1 MSNYNGLTRNQWPG
15 TWSPSSNHPIAL
27 DTELRGGLRY
37 VSGVDSDT
45 VTNITGQRL
54 QDGMIVYV
62 KNAHGTFEG
71 DRYYKYC
78 LGVGESRD
86 SATGSLPNAASN
98 WKQFM
103 LEAAVDSAEVIALID
118 SDYVQA
124 RQKDSA
130 GTATLALNAQ
140 KLNAQDASFYLDYNN
155 LANAPSVLDTVDVS
169 NIITSDVDSAFINAL
184 PNINADK
191 LDGLDAQFFIDKID
205 SNVSSFDSVQGNFH
219 VTGDLDVSGNVDL
232 LSHPVPAFRR
242 GRLFYDSD
250 HHTLAYFSDVEGVVH
265 QLGIEEHQRVFN
277 NSGSTIPRGAPL
289 YFSGNHGD
297 SNNLHVPTVG
307 LADATDTEKYNAQG
321 LSAEIIPNQT
331 FGYIITAGKLDRVNT
346 GDLTAGQQFFVG
358 LTPGAKQNASPLY
371 PNYPM
376 CMGWVVKAS
385 DTGDSNG
392 VLLLSK
398 QSHSVASFR
407 VETSAHVGQ
416 NLQVDGNLTVLGTQ
430 TAVSTADVTAGA
442 PFFRL
447 NEGNAIGEAGTTYQ
461 GTGVDDAFF
470 AGFMKGPTAQTYY
483 VRIDGKGT
491 GPGGVDTFEVA
502 FGNDSN
508 FTSPH
513 LTKVPINTENQMIH
527 SIDNIS
533 VKFASTTG
541 HDSGDRWSGVAA
553 PINIDTGFWT
563 NRNTGASG
571 VGFTYMGLWYD
582 VSDDKWKLV
591 EEYDSDPQGSINVA
605 DSSFVLGTLAARV
618 FEGNLSGG
626 VTGTVSDIS
635 NHTTTGLPEGNNL
648 YYTTARHDSDTL
660 VQVDSAY
667 VQLRLG
673 DLVDSADVIQL
684 VDSSYVQA
692 RMGNL
697 LDSVDAIQ
705 LIDSAH
711 VQARLGDLVDSA
723 DVIQIV
729 DSSYVVA
736 RASGAIAGSNDF
748 LRKAGGGT
756 IVGDLRVED
765 SSGNAKLILDSN
777 FALYR
782 SEAPGLGV
790 GLVSHA
796 DGINIGGTLNGH
808 LIPSGA
814 GTFALTSQI
823 IDSATIQSLAQEV
836 NIDSSEVL
844 DIISSGISTSSIN
857 NLEGIEFSYDSG
869 DIQTTWDVTVSN
881 KDSSHRYLG
890 EGSTMGYVINGKFAP
905 FLELV
910 PGTTVRFR
918 QDDNSNSGHP
928 IRFYLDAAKT
938 ISYTTGVT
946 NSGVN
951 AGTNGSYVDL
961 DVTDSTPTVLHYQC
975 QNHGYMGNS
984 LQTNA
989 NAVNTPYAATIRDNL
1004 TVSKSIS
1011 GYDDLRAPHSDT
1023 TKVYTVT
1030 VDSKDATHRYDGVGS
1045 GNGYRIDGVFSPYLT
1060 LTPGRTY
1067 RFEQS
1072 NSSNNGHPIV
1082 FYKEASKATEY
1093 STGVT
1098 YYADGVQASSSA
1110 YNTAFNS
1117 ATVKYT
1123 EITVSDT
1130 TPTVLH
1136 YQCYNHGYMGNAVFM
1151 LTDIVVPSTDSAT
1164 VIQLIDSDYVQA
1176 RQTAG
1181 TDSAATIALINAT
1194 VDSDRVALLQSASSK
1209 GTITHNKFHF
1219 TSGSGQTYFFGADS
1233 ASTTMTIADQ
1243 NNIEVYVDGLTQRLG
1258 KDFNVDSNSITFT
1271 YGVSNGASVSVTE
1284 LVGRSDVKS
1293 TLVETTFEFDADSGQ
1308 TVFTGA
1314 DADGVILDMASG
1326 VVQVFLNGFLLSAE
1340 NDYTLSTDTITL
1352 FDSADSGDLL
1362 AISVLDANVSSSL
1375 NTKQHIFENVTG
1387 TILKR
1392 GGFEFAGNIQVF
1404 KNGDILKENIDYTT
1418 QGGNRVDLTV
1428 AAVGSDVF
1436 VISTFA
1442 AQDYNAKTFD
1452 FVATANQTTFTGED
1466 RRGEELKYTA
1476 SGINVFL
1483 NGIALV
1489 DSSDYTAQ
1497 NGVSLIMSTPVDSGD
1512 EIKITTFVPSTMA
1525 SIAVP
1530 LSRTAFEF
1538 TATPNQTLFSGTD
1551 DNANVLAYEA
1561 NKVDVHLNGLLLKSN
1576 DFTATNGTS
1585 VSLTEAADSGDI
1597 LTVTK
1602 FVGNNI
1608 GVDSSQVQTIIDND
1622 VRHNWSVWNDSG
1634 ELTLNSQNIVNS
1646 SAKAIQL
1653 TLPFTPSQG
1662 DEIRVIDGNGTSAT
1676 NNITLRRNGKN
1687 IMGTATDFVIDVDR
1701 AAIGLVY
1708 YDVGNGWILKE
1719 N

>member
-1 MSNYNGLTRNQWPG
+1 MSNYNGLSRNQWPG
-15 TWSPSSNHPIAL
+15 TWSPSSNHPIVL
-27 DTELRGGLRY
+27 DGEIRGGLRY

-71 DRYYKYC
+71 DRYYKYE
-78 LGVGESRD
+78 LGAGEYRD
-86 SATGSLPNAASN
+86 SSTGEMPNAASN
-98 WKQFM
+98 WTPFQ
-103 LEAAVDSAEVIALID
+103 LEAALDSGEVTTLID
-118 SDYVQA
+118 SNYIQA
-124 RQKDSA
+124 RQLDSA

-155 LANAPSVLDTVDVS
+155 LANAPTVLDTVDVS
-169 NIITSDVDSAFINAL
+169 NIITNDVDSAFVNAL

-191 LDGLDAQFFIDKID
+191 LDGYDAQFFIDKID

-232 LSHPVPAFRR
+232 LSHPVPAYRR

-265 QLGIEEHQRVFN
+265 QLGIEEHQRVYN
-277 NSGSTIPRGAPL
+277 NTGSTIEKGKPL
-289 YFSGNHGD
+289 YFSGNYGD

-307 LADATDTEKYNAQG
+307 LADATDVNAYNAQG
-321 LSAEIIPNQT
+321 LSAEVIPDQS
-331 FGYIITAGKLDRVNT
+331 FGYCIIAGQLTNVNT
-346 GDLTAGQQFFVG
+346 GSLQAGNNFFVG
-358 LTPGAKQNASPLY
+358 LTPGAVQNASPLY
-371 PNYPM
+371 PNFPM
-376 CMGWVVKAS
+376 CLGWVVKTS
-385 DTGDSNG
+385 DPGDSNG
-392 VLLLSK
+392 VLLLN
-398 QSHSVASFR
+398 QQNHSVNSFR
-407 VETSAHVGQ
+407 VRTSAHVGE

-430 TAVSTADVTAGA
+430 TAVSTADVTAGS

-470 AGFMKGPTAQTYY
+470 SGFMKGPSPQTYY

-502 FGNDSN
+502 FGNDSQ
-508 FTSPH
+508 FASPH
-513 LTKVPINTENQMIH
+513 LTKVPITTNDQMIH

-533 VKFASTTG
+533 IKFSSPTG
-541 HDSGDRWSGVAA
+541 HDSGDRWSGIAA

-582 VSDDKWKLV
+582 VSEDKWKLV
-591 EEYDSDPQGSINVA
+591 EEYDSDPAGTINAA

-618 FEGNLSGG
+618 FEGSFSGG

-736 RASGAIAGSNDF
+736 RASGAISGSNDF

-790 GLVSHA
+790 GLASHA
-796 DGINIGGTLNGH
+796 DGIVIGGTLNYH

-823 IDSATIQSLAQEV
+823 IDSATIQSLSQEV
-836 NIDSSEVL
+836 NVDSAEVL
-844 DIISSGISTSSIN
+844 NLIASSQLEATSGISTPSITN
-857 NLEGIEFSYDSG
+857 VKEGIEFSYDSAH
-869 DIQTTWDVTVSN
+869 DSAQTTWDVTVSM
-881 KDSSHRYLG
+881 KDSSHRYFDT
-890 EGSTMGYVINGKFAP
+890 GSPSGYIINGKFAP
-905 FLELV
+905 FLQLV
-910 PGTTVRFR
+910 PGTRVRFN
-918 QDDNSNSGHP
+918 QSDNSNTSHP
-928 IRFYLDAAKT
+928 IRFYLDAAKQ
-938 ISYTTGVT
+938 IEWTTGVS
-946 NSGVN
+946 NSGIS
-951 AGTNGSYVDL
+951 AGTAGSYVNL
-961 DVTDSTPTVLHYQC
+961 DVTDETPSVLHYQC
-975 QNHGYMGNS
+975 QNHGYMGNALFAPTHTLKGFDS
-984 LQTNA
+984 SD
-989 NAVNTPYAATIRDNL
+989 YAPIID
-1004 TVSKSIS
+1004 S
-1011 GYDDLRAPHSDT
+1011 GYINDR
-1023 TKVYTVT
+1023 
-1030 VDSKDATHRYDGVGS
+1030 VDAG
-1045 GNGYRIDGVFSPYLT
+1045 
-1060 LTPGRTY
+1060 
-1067 RFEQS
+1067 
-1072 NSSNNGHPIV
+1072 
-1082 FYKEASKATEY
+1082 
-1093 STGVT
+1093 
-1098 YYADGVQASSSA
+1098 
-1110 YNTAFNS
+1110 
-1117 ATVKYT
+1117 
-1123 EITVSDT
+1123 
-1130 TPTVLH
+1130 
-1136 YQCYNHGYMGNAVFM
+1136 
-1151 LTDIVVPSTDSAT
+1151 TDSAT
-1164 VIQLIDSDYVQA
+1164 VIALIDSDYVQA

-1194 VDSDRVALLQSASSK
+1194 VDSAYVNVIQPVGQK

-1233 ASTTMTIADQ
+1233 ANTTMTISDQ
-1243 NNIEVYVDGLTQRLG
+1243 KNVDVFVDGLTQRLG
-1258 KDFNVDSNSITFT
+1258 KDFNIDSNSITFT

-1314 DADGVILDMASG
+1314 DADGVTLDLASG

-1362 AISVLDANVSSSL
+1362 SISVLDANVSSSL

-1392 GGFEFAGNIQVF
+1392 GGFEFAGNVQVF
-1404 KNGDILKENIDYTT
+1404 KNGDILKENVDYTT
-1418 QGGNRVDLTV
+1418 QGGNQINLTV

-1436 VISTFA
+1436 IISTFA

-1452 FVATANQTTFTGED
+1452 FLATANQTTFQGAD
-1466 RRGEELKYTA
+1466 RRGEDLKYMA
-1476 SGINVFL
+1476 SGLNVFL

-1497 NGVSLIMSTPVDSGD
+1497 NGVSVVMSTPVDSGD

-1538 TATPNQTLFSGTD
+1538 TATPSQSTFSGTD
-1551 DNANVLAYEA
+1551 DNGLTLAYEA

-1597 LTVTK
+1597 LTITK

-1608 GVDSSQVQTIIDND
+1608 GVDSSAVQTIIDND
-1622 VRHNWSVWNDSG
+1622 VRHNWNVWSDSG
-1634 ELTLNSQNIVNS
+1634 ELALNSQNIVNS

-1687 IMGTATDFVIDVDR
+1687 IMGAGTDFVIDVDR
-1701 AAIGLVY
+1701 AAVGLVY
-1708 YDVGNGWILKE
+1708 YDVANGWILKE

>member
-15 TWSPSSNHPIAL
+15 TWSPSSSHPIVL
-27 DTELRGGLRY
+27 DGEIRGGLRY

-71 DRYYKYC
+71 DRYYKYE
-78 LGVGESRD
+78 LGAGQYRD
-86 SATGSLPNAASN
+86 SSTGELPNAASN
-98 WKQFM
+98 WTPFQ
-103 LEAAVDSAEVIALID
+103 LEAALDSGEVTTLID
-118 SDYVQA
+118 SNYIQA
-124 RQKDSA
+124 RQLDSA

-155 LANAPSVLDTVDVS
+155 LANAPTVLDTVDVS

-191 LDGLDAQFFIDKID
+191 LDGYDAQFFIDKID

-232 LSHPVPAFRR
+232 LSHPVPAYRR

-265 QLGIEEHQRVFN
+265 QIGIEEHQRVFN
-277 NSGSTIPRGAPL
+277 NTGYSIPKGQPL
-289 YFSGNHGD
+289 YFSGNYGD

-307 LADATDTEKYNAQG
+307 LADATDVNAYNAQG
-321 LSAEIIPNQT
+321 LSAEVIPDQS
-331 FGYIITAGKLDRVNT
+331 FGYCIIAGQLTNVNT
-346 GDLTAGQQFFVG
+346 GSLQAGMNFFVG
-358 LTPGAKQNASPLY
+358 LTPGAIQNASPVY

-376 CMGWVVKAS
+376 CLGWVVKAS
-385 DTGDSNG
+385 DPGDSNG
-392 VLLLSK
+392 VLLLN
-398 QSHSVASFR
+398 QQNHSVNSFR
-407 VETSAHVGQ
+407 VRTSAHVGE

-430 TAVSTADVTAGA
+430 TAVSTADVTAGS

-470 AGFMKGPTAQTYY
+470 SGFMKGPSPQTYY

-502 FGNDSN
+502 FGNDSQ
-508 FTSPH
+508 FASPH
-513 LTKVPINTENQMIH
+513 LTKVPITTNDQMIH

-533 VKFASTTG
+533 IKFASTTG
-541 HDSGDRWSGVAA
+541 HDSGDRWSGIAA

-591 EEYDSDPQGSINVA
+591 EEYDSDPAGTINTA

-618 FEGNLSGG
+618 FEGSFSGG

-723 DVIQIV
+723 DIIQLV
-729 DSSYVVA
+729 DSAYVA
-736 RASGAIAGSNDF
+736 SRASGAIAGSNDF
-748 LRKAGGGT
+748 LRKTGGT
-756 IVGDLRVED
+756 VQGDVSFQD
-765 SSGNAKLILDSN
+765 SDGNVYISMDSATGVTIRHN
-777 FALYR
+777 FGPYQGTR
-782 SEAPGLGV
+782 ITT
-790 GLVSHA
+790 HA
-796 DGINIGGTLNGH
+796 DGINIFGSINDIS
-808 LIPSGA
+808 IPNTV
-814 GTFALTSQI
+814 GTFAVTSQI
-823 IDSATIQSLAQEV
+823 IDSATIQELSQEV
-836 NIDSSEVL
+836 NVDSAEVL
-844 DIISSGISTSSIN
+844 NLIASSQLEATSGISTPSITN
-857 NLEGIEFSYDSG
+857 VKEGIEFSYDSAH
-869 DIQTTWDVTVSN
+869 DSAQTTWDVTVSM
-881 KDSSHRYLG
+881 KDSSHRYFDT
-890 EGSTMGYVINGKFAP
+890 GSPSGYIINGKFAP
-905 FLELV
+905 FLQLV
-910 PGTTVRFR
+910 PGTRVRFN
-918 QDDNSNSGHP
+918 QSDNSNTSHP
-928 IRFYLDAAKT
+928 IRFYLDAAKQ
-938 ISYTTGVT
+938 IEWTTGVS
-946 NSGVN
+946 NSGIS
-951 AGTNGSYVDL
+951 AGTAGSYVNL
-961 DVTDSTPTVLHYQC
+961 DVTDSTPSVLHYQC
-975 QNHGYMGNS
+975 QNHGYMGNALFAPTHTLKGFDS
-984 LQTNA
+984 SD
-989 NAVNTPYAATIRDNL
+989 YAPIID
-1004 TVSKSIS
+1004 S
-1011 GYDDLRAPHSDT
+1011 GYINDR
-1023 TKVYTVT
+1023 
-1030 VDSKDATHRYDGVGS
+1030 VDAG
-1045 GNGYRIDGVFSPYLT
+1045 
-1060 LTPGRTY
+1060 
-1067 RFEQS
+1067 
-1072 NSSNNGHPIV
+1072 
-1082 FYKEASKATEY
+1082 
-1093 STGVT
+1093 
-1098 YYADGVQASSSA
+1098 
-1110 YNTAFNS
+1110 
-1117 ATVKYT
+1117 
-1123 EITVSDT
+1123 
-1130 TPTVLH
+1130 
-1136 YQCYNHGYMGNAVFM
+1136 
-1151 LTDIVVPSTDSAT
+1151 TDSAT
-1164 VIQLIDSDYVQA
+1164 VIALIDSDYVQA

-1194 VDSDRVALLQSASSK
+1194 VDSAYLNLVQPVGAK
-1209 GTITHNKFHF
+1209 GTVTHNKFHF

-1233 ASTTMTIADQ
+1233 ASTIMTIADQ
-1243 NNIEVYVDGLTQRLG
+1243 KNIEVYVDGLTQRLG

-1314 DADGVILDMASG
+1314 DADGVTLDLASG

-1392 GGFEFAGNIQVF
+1392 GGFDFAGNVQVF
-1404 KNGDILKENIDYTT
+1404 KNGDILKENVDYTT
-1418 QGGNRVDLTV
+1418 QGGNQINLTV

-1452 FVATANQTTFTGED
+1452 FLATAGQTTFQGAD
-1466 RRGEELKYTA
+1466 RRGEDLKYMA
-1476 SGINVFL
+1476 SGLNVFL

-1497 NGVSLIMSTPVDSGD
+1497 NGVSVVMSTPVDSGD
-1512 EIKITTFVPSTMA
+1512 EVKITTFVPSTMA

-1538 TATPNQTLFSGTD
+1538 TATPSQSVFTGTD
-1551 DNANVLAYEA
+1551 DNGLTLAYEA

-1608 GVDSSQVQTIIDND
+1608 GVDSSTVQTIIDND
-1622 VRHNWSVWNDSG
+1622 VRHNWNVWSDSG
-1634 ELTLNSQNIVNS
+1634 ELALNSQNIVNS

-1687 IMGTATDFVIDVDR
+1687 IMGAGTDFVIDVDR
-1701 AAIGLVY
+1701 AAVGLVY